1 MSDFGRLLEEQIPR
15 LRRYARALTRKNADD
30 LVQTTLVRALDKQH
44 LFQPG
49 TDLRAWLFT
58 LLHNQHVNDIRKEAK
73 WGIPVDADEV
83 SGGLVAAADTSAR
96 RQLGELDQA
105 IGKLPVEQRQVILMV
120 GLEGMSYD
128 EVASILG
135 VPIGTVRSRLS
146 RGRSVLRRLMGMQE
160 EQPEAV
166 MESPRLVEAL
176 AS

>member
-1 MSDFGRLLEEQIPR
+1 MKWGNPVDV
-15 LRRYARALTRKNADD
+15 DD
-30 LVQTTLVRALDKQH
+30 LA
-44 LFQPG
+44 
-49 TDLRAWLFT
+49 
-58 LLHNQHVNDIRKEAK
+58 
-73 WGIPVDADEV
+73 
-83 SGGLVAAADTSAR
+83 GGLVAPADTSAR

-166 MESPRLVEAL
+166 A
-176 AS
+176 A